1 MNTDIAELIACSHL
15 PTQFFIMNYAR
26 SFEGGM
32 ETMTLTTTIET
43 KALLPTYFISHGGG
57 PWPWLKREMPGYEQ
71 LEASLQSIPQEIGV
85 TPKAILMI
93 SGHWEESTLTVMS
106 SAMPPMIY
114 DYSGFPEHTYRIQYS
129 APGSPEVASRVQ
141 DLLVQAG
148 FPVNLDPSRGFD
160 HGVFA
165 PLVVAYPA
173 ANVPVLQLS
182 MRADYD
188 PAAHLAIGRAI
199 VLIIGSG
206 LSYHNL
212 RQMGRQAKV
221 PSQEFDAW
229 LTQAV
234 CESTGAVRNE
244 RLMHWS
250 QAPSARLAHPRE
262 DHLVPLFVA
271 VGAAEAES
279 GDRIYHEEA
288 FMGGVAVSSFRFG

>member
-1 MNTDIAELIACSHL
+1 
-15 PTQFFIMNYAR
+15 
-26 SFEGGM
+26 
-32 ETMTLTTTIET
+32 MTLTTTIET

-71 LEASLQSIPQEIGV
+71 LEASLQAIPQEIGV

-106 SAMPPMIY
+106 GAMPPMIY
-114 DYSGFPEHTYRIQYS
+114 DYSGFPEHTYRIQYP
-129 APGSPEVASRVQ
+129 APGSPQVASRIQ

-148 FPVNLDPSRGFD
+148 FPVNLDPERGFD

-165 PLVVAYPA
+165 PLAVAYPE

-199 VLIIGSG
+199 VPLRKEGVLIIGSG

-212 RQMGRQAKV
+212 RQMGRQAKL
-221 PSQEFDAW
+221 PSHEFDAW

-234 CESTGAVRNE
+234 CDSVGTVRNQS
-244 RLMHWS
+244 LMHWS

-271 VGAAEAES
+271 VGAAEAEL